1 MEEQSCVLL
10 ENGRRISAFAS
21 QLPFMRG
28 TALTPDP
35 GIKNRQAPCG
45 ACRFLVRAAGL
56 EPARRMAMEPK
67 SIESTNSTTPAYSDQ
82 YSTPAAVTQAK
93 IPAAAEMLI
102 YKYIANRQRLCCVL
116 QINERRYINMR
127 IKVYGKSHLE
137 GIAKKTGNPYNF
149 NQVHYLG
156 KARNVIGQAAMTLAL
171 DPIDYPIDTIEV
183 GKEYNVEFDNRGY
196 VVDFAPIR

>member
-35 GIKNRQAPCG
+35 SIKNRQAPCG

-67 SIESTNSTTPAYSDQ
+67 SVESTNSTTPADMSGR
-82 YSTPAAVTQAK
+82 AACRYFISLWFYTARE
-93 IPAAAEMLI
+93 P
-102 YKYIANRQRLCCVL
+102 
-116 QINERRYINMR
+116 RRSI
-127 IKVYGKSHLE
+127 S
-137 GIAKKTGNPYNF
+137 
-149 NQVHYLG
+149 
-156 KARNVIGQAAMTLAL
+156 L
-171 DPIDYPIDTIEV
+171 DP
-183 GKEYNVEFDNRGY
+183 RL
-196 VVDFAPIR
+196 

>member
-21 QLPFMRG
+21 LLPFMRG

-67 SIESTNSTTPAYSDQ
+67 
-82 YSTPAAVTQAK
+82 
-93 IPAAAEMLI
+93 
-102 YKYIANRQRLCCVL
+102 
-116 QINERRYINMR
+116 
-127 IKVYGKSHLE
+127 
-137 GIAKKTGNPYNF
+137 
-149 NQVHYLG
+149 
-156 KARNVIGQAAMTLAL
+156 
-171 DPIDYPIDTIEV
+171 
-183 GKEYNVEFDNRGY
+183 GY
-196 VVDFAPIR
+196 VTLVNDFQSPPYRKGRTSFQRFKRYSVVTGRTSAKS

>member
-35 GIKNRQAPCG
+35 GIKNRQAP
-45 ACRFLVRAAGL
+45 CRFLVRAAGL

-93 IPAAAEMLI
+93 IPAAAE
-102 YKYIANRQRLCCVL
+102 
-116 QINERRYINMR
+116 
-127 IKVYGKSHLE
+127 KSPPA
-137 GIAKKTGNPYNF
+137 AKKVSYFPETVIQYKAKNTGI
-149 NQVHYLG
+149 LRD
-156 KARNVIGQAAMTLAL
+156 A
-171 DPIDYPIDTIEV
+171 
-183 GKEYNVEFDNRGY
+183 
-196 VVDFAPIR
+196 

>member
-67 SIESTNSTTPAYSDQ
+67 
-82 YSTPAAVTQAK
+82 
-93 IPAAAEMLI
+93 
-102 YKYIANRQRLCCVL
+102 
-116 QINERRYINMR
+116 
-127 IKVYGKSHLE
+127 
-137 GIAKKTGNPYNF
+137 
-149 NQVHYLG
+149 
-156 KARNVIGQAAMTLAL
+156 
-171 DPIDYPIDTIEV
+171 
-183 GKEYNVEFDNRGY
+183 GY
-196 VVDFAPIR
+196 VTLVKDFQSPPYHEGRTSFQRFKRNFGRDRPNTC

>member
-35 GIKNRQAPCG
+35 SIKNRQAPCG

-67 SIESTNSTTPAYSDQ
+67 
-82 YSTPAAVTQAK
+82 
-93 IPAAAEMLI
+93 
-102 YKYIANRQRLCCVL
+102 
-116 QINERRYINMR
+116 
-127 IKVYGKSHLE
+127 
-137 GIAKKTGNPYNF
+137 
-149 NQVHYLG
+149 
-156 KARNVIGQAAMTLAL
+156 
-171 DPIDYPIDTIEV
+171 
-183 GKEYNVEFDNRGY
+183 GY
-196 VVDFAPIR
+196 VTLVKDFQSPPYRKGRTSLQRFKRYSVVTGRTSAKS

>member
-35 GIKNRQAPCG
+35 SIKNRQAPCG
-45 ACRFLVRAAGL
+45 ACRFLVRATGL

-93 IPAAAEMLI
+93 IPAAAE
-102 YKYIANRQRLCCVL
+102 
-116 QINERRYINMR
+116 
-127 IKVYGKSHLE
+127 KSPPA
-137 GIAKKTGNPYNF
+137 AKKVSYFPETVIQYKAKNTGI
-149 NQVHYLG
+149 LRD
-156 KARNVIGQAAMTLAL
+156 A
-171 DPIDYPIDTIEV
+171 
-183 GKEYNVEFDNRGY
+183 
-196 VVDFAPIR
+196 